1 MGFYFDDSL
10 SVSTKTNGD
19 AVKTLDVVAKHYI
32 EMNPRGPVTVRP
44 YSTRGIQRAGDYRHT
59 VNFNEIFPAA
69 QNEECVFAWSKIYA
83 GADSEL
89 LVDINCYGPIIV
101 FVNGEKVWNSNHFS
115 ERDPSTYVR
124 VGLALKAGWNNVL
137 IRSKK
142 TCGGFGWTLGS
153 WIGKHPSM
161 FMMPSADREGQEG
174 WLFTNPVASD
184 VEIMPSMGATE
195 AETGIEWYPEVD
207 WSAEKNGLEN
217 CARIYGEKTDDVALG
232 WTKITAI
239 GGAIAV
245 EMTGSCKGAVKVLFD
260 GLEVFASD
268 ASGDVNASFEVEAG
282 EHDIMVLTTGAADGW
297 GFDLAF
303 SGVETVCPFE
313 LNGSSEVWLFGG
325 PYNPENLPDLKA
337 VKNVLHIQETV
348 DGAGYW
354 RLDLPD
360 TYLRLYN
367 ENPLFGHW
375 HYPLGVTMYGLLCA
389 GLTLKSDEIKSYVQ
403 DHVQRCC
410 DSWPY
415 AQWDCATFAG
425 TSHILDLLTGI
436 DSLDDC
442 GSFAS
447 TMLEVAKFC
456 EIKDYK
462 VLADLTADYIFNVQ
476 DRFEDGAFQR
486 KEMMHHFHNGTMW
499 ADDLYMS
506 TPFLIRYYQL
516 TGEQKYIDDAANQ
529 FFGFKK
535 RLWIPEQRVMS
546 HVYDINRE
554 LATGVPWG
562 RGNGWTLFSLTELL
576 QVLPEDHEK
585 RDELLA
591 FYREMAEGILALQ
604 GSDDMWHQVLTHH
617 ESYPE
622 TSCTAMFISAFSRGI
637 RNGWLQ
643 EPQKYIDAANRA
655 WKRITEISIDVE
667 GNVHGVCRGSEF
679 SFTPDYYINDLLWR
693 LNDTHGIG
701 IVMLAAVEL
710 NNLNEF
716 NKTEMIW
723 ME

>member
-1 MGFYFDDSL
+1 MGFYFDDNL
-10 SVSTKTNGD
+10 SVATKTDGD
-19 AVKTLDVVAKHYI
+19 AVQTLEVVAKHYM

-44 YSTRGIQRAGDYRHT
+44 YSTRGIQRAGDYRHD
-59 VNFNEIFPAA
+59 VNFNTIFPDA
-69 QNEECVFAWSKIYA
+69 QDEQCVFAWSKIHA

-101 FVNGEKVWNSNHFS
+101 YVNGEKAWNSDHFS

-124 VGLALKAGWNNVL
+124 VGLKLKEGWNNVL
-137 IRSKK
+137 IRAKK

-174 WLFTNPVASD
+174 WLFTDPVSSD
-184 VEIMPSMGATE
+184 VEMAPAIDETE
-195 AETGIEWYPEVD
+195 EATGIHWYP
-207 WSAEKNGLEN
+207 SATWTADELAMGN
-217 CARIYGEKTDDVALG
+217 CARIYGQKAGEVALG
-232 WTKITAI
+232 WTKIKAASATTI
-239 GGAIAV
+239 
-245 EMTGSCKGAVKVLFD
+245 EMSGSCKGAVKVLCN
-260 GLEVFASD
+260 GNAIFAAD
-268 ASGDVNASFEVEAG
+268 ASGDVSATFDVEAG
-282 EHDIMVLTTGAADGW
+282 EHDIMVLSTGAADGW
-297 GFDLAF
+297 GFELAF
-303 SGVETVCPFE
+303 AGVETDSPFE
-313 LNGSSEVWLFGG
+313 LNGSNEAWLFGG
-325 PYNPENLPDLKA
+325 PYNQENLPDLEA
-337 VKNVLHIQETV
+337 VKNVLHIQDTV

-375 HYPLGVTMYGLLCA
+375 HYPLGVTLYGLMHA
-389 GLTLKSDEIKSYVQ
+389 GLTLDSDEIKSYVQ

-410 DSWPY
+410 DSWSY
-415 AQWDCATFAG
+415 AQWDCKTFAG

-585 RDELLA
+585 RDDLLA
-591 FYREMAEGILALQ
+591 FYREMAEGILELQ
-604 GSDDMWHQVLTHH
+604 GPDDMWHQVLTHH

-637 RNGWLQ
+637 RNGWL
-643 EPQKYIDAANRA
+643 EKPKKYIEAANRA
-655 WKRITEISIDVE
+655 WKRIAEISVDVE

-710 NNLNEF
+710 NKLNEF
-716 NKTEMIW
+716 QGTK
-723 ME
+723 